1 MTVFADVYSELNV
14 NDITSLVNDISPYV
28 RARGSDFP
36 AIIFSVP
43 EESFERQSTG
53 VYRIQAAV
61 EVMCLARTVQG
72 AEDIAEAVLA
82 QVSEDCLND
91 LDSITRDYDEGYD
104 DDSVG
109 VFIVTINYTKN
120 YLGA

>member
-1 MTVFADVYSELNV
+1 MTVFADVYSELDV
-14 NDITSLVNDISPYV
+14 TDINRLVNDISPYV

-36 AIIFSVP
+36 AIIFSIP
-43 EESFERQSTG
+43 EETFERQSTG
-53 VYRIQAAV
+53 TYRIQAAV
-61 EVMCLARTVQG
+61 EVMCLARSVQG

-82 QVSEDCLND
+82 EISENCIND